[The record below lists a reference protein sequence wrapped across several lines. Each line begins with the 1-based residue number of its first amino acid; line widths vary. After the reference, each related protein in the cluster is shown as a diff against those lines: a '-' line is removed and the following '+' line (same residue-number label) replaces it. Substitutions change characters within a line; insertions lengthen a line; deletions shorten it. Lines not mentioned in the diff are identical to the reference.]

1 LAARREPQLLR
12 RSRKAARRIPLSLII
27 PETIMYIT
35 INHGKVKEKKPEK
48 EQVCNF
54 LSIFASEIA
63 II

>member
-1 LAARREPQLLR
+1 
-12 RSRKAARRIPLSLII
+12 
-27 PETIMYIT
+27 MYIA

-54 LSIFASEIA
+54 LSIFASEKA